1 MHVFIY
7 YYMPFVLIFIII
19 VTIIVSMGPV
29 GTCCSV
35 FFLSSSMNCFS
46 FLGCRACSVPVMPLT
61 LMQCLQMT
69 VTRSLFLP
77 SAEVIL

>member
-19 VTIIVSMGPV
+19 VNIIISMGPV

-35 FFLSSSMNCFS
+35 FCFIFSSSMNCFS
-46 FLGCRACSVPVMPLT
+46 FLGCRAYSVPVIPLT
-61 LMQCLQMT
+61 SMHCLQMT
-69 VTRSLFLP
+69 VNSFPLT
-77 SAEVIL
+77 A